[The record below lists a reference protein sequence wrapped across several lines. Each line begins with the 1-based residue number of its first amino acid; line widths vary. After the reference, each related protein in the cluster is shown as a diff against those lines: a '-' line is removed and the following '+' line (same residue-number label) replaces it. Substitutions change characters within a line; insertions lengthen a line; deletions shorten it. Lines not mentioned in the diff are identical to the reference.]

1 MLPVSEEEGALIWV
15 KYGEDCYGK
24 LMS

>member
-1 MLPVSEEEGALIWV
+1 MLPVSEEEDALIWV